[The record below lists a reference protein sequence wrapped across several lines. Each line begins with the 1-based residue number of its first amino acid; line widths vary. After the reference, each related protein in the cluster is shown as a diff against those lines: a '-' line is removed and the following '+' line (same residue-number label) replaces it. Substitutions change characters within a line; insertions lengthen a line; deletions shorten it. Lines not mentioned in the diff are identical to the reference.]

1 MAKKIPKATV
11 RYGHNPKTGQVKTT
25 KPAKGILGKLVD
37 KALKS
42 QGR

>member
-1 MAKKIPKATV
+1 MAKKTPKATV
-11 RYGHNPKTGQVKTT
+11 RYGHTKTGKVKTT